1 MLSELAQDTAAVFAL
16 FWNLCRSWL
25 PEEIISDIDNF
36 VTADGLP
43 GMDPGPITPAPE
55 GAYSITIED
64 TTFDFHNVQL
74 APPMGMMASN
84 YAR

>member
-1 MLSELAQDTAAVFAL
+1 MLSELARDTAAVFAL

-25 PEEIISDIDNF
+25 PEEIIRDIDNF
-36 VTADGLP
+36 VATHGLP
-43 GMDPGPITPAPE
+43 GMDPGAIAPAPE

-64 TTFDFHNVQL
+64 ATFAFHDVQL